1 MPYVFK
7 DPKQPASTITTPA
20 AIPDGGRDDSHNISS
35 LLANTTLT
43 PDQRQQ
49 SVHKL
54 DKSPLGSRTKA
65 ESQEERRKKALKRQQ
80 QSRQNQVDYARR
92 LAFERITASEQA
104 TNNDSDDEEHQD
116 NSDIVDEEMDERNP
130 SQKHQKRTKQMKQQD
145 AYRLVI
151 FLSYIV
157 IIAREKI

>member
-7 DPKQPASTITTPA
+7 DPKQPATANTTPS
-20 AIPDGGRDDSHNISS
+20 AISGGGRDDSHNISS
-35 LLANTTLT
+35 LLANTSLT

-65 ESQEERRKKALKRQQ
+65 ESQEERRKKALQRQR
-80 QSRQNQVDYARR
+80 QSRQNQVEYARR
-92 LAFERITASEQA
+92 LAFERITASVQD
-104 TNNDSDDEEHQD
+104 TDKDSDEEVHQD
-116 NSDIVDEEMDERNP
+116 KTDIVDEEMGERNL

-145 AYRLVI
+145 AYRFVSKL
-151 FLSYIV
+151 
-157 IIAREKI
+157 